1 MIVTKVSIVGLFER
15 FNHILEFPEDEP
27 ITIII
32 GPNGFG
38 KTMILS
44 AINAL
49 FNQSPTSLI
58 KIPFRDLSVEFSD
71 KSRIDISNNRS
82 TTRSDSKL
90 EVFFHQGGTAP
101 KSAMVGMAP
110 DAKNLGI
117 PISLIEDIVP
127 VLDQIGAESWRH
139 SETGERL
146 TLGDVVEQFGDELLP
161 DNESYP
167 FAFPKWLRE
176 VTSMVAVRLIDTERL
191 TSSHRPVNR
200 PPWKRHIPG
209 GEMRTMRTVSQYSRD
224 LAGKVRHSISKYG
237 TLAQSLD
244 RTFPVRV
251 VEEPMQSD
259 FTIDELR
266 QELSAVEDTRSKLV
280 EAGLLVED
288 HTDYWGPLA
297 LDNIDKAKQG
307 VLAVYARDARDKLK
321 LFDDLYRRV
330 DALKR
335 IANSRLLYKSVSV
348 GSEGLQVTSDDGA
361 KLDLDMLSSGEQH
374 ELVIL
379 YELLF
384 RVPDN
389 GFILFD
395 EPELSLH
402 VDWQEQFLDD
412 LHEMAKIS
420 KFQALLATHSPQIIG
435 DRWDL
440 TVELKGPNYK

>member
-1 MIVTKVSIVGLFER
+1 MIVTKISIVGLFGR

-44 AINAL
+44 AINSL

-58 KIPFRDLSVEFSD
+58 KIPFRELSVEFSD
-71 KSRIDISNNRS
+71 SSCIDITNNRS
-82 TTRSDSKL
+82 KTRSDSNL
-90 EVFFHQGGTAP
+90 EIFFRRNGTTTE
-101 KSAMVGMAP
+101 SATVEMAP
-110 DAKNLGI
+110 DAKTLGL
-117 PISLIEDIVP
+117 PISLIEDVVP
-127 VLDQIGAESWRH
+127 VLDQIGAERWRH
-139 SETGERL
+139 SETGEHL
-146 TLGDVVEQFGDELLP
+146 TLTDVLEQFGDELSP
-161 DNESYP
+161 DDDSYS
-167 FAFPKWLRE
+167 FVFPKWLRE

-191 TSSHRPVNR
+191 TSSHGPVNR
-200 PPWKRHIPG
+200 PTRRRYISS
-209 GEMRTMRTVSQYSRD
+209 GEMRTVRTVSQYSRD
-224 LAGKVRHSISKYG
+224 LADKVRHSISKYG
-237 TLAQSLD
+237 ALAQSLD
-244 RTFPVRV
+244 RSFPVRV

-259 FTIDELR
+259 FTIDRLR
-266 QELSAVEDTRSKLV
+266 QELAAVEDTRSKLV

-389 GFILFD
+389 AFILFD

-412 LHEMAKIS
+412 LQEMSKIS
-420 KFQALLATHSPQIIG
+420 HFQALLATHSPQIIG

-440 TVELKGPNYK
+440 TVELKGPNHK